1 MKMLFDY
8 EHMFLVVFGGQFVSV
23 ILMLFIWIGLHPFVC
38 RRFDKELF
46 KAPWFRPN
54 ELFLYAS
61 WPFSPFRSAA
71 YMLLLTFPAAIKK
84 RRFKGVEIDT
94 SGCGVLRFFSWLT
107 LLFFLSV
114 LFCYWLF
121 LFGAAFCI
129 WKIRRHGSG
138 DCSFNQV
145 ATLVIAGLG
154 AGVSYGAGVVPESST
169 RTCIHGSHALRGNP

>member
-1 MKMLFDY
+1 MMDFLSDPNLGTY
-8 EHMFLVVFGGQFVSV
+8 VMFYVAMGAIVLGFLLL
-23 ILMLFIWIGLHPFVC
+23 ILWVGLHPFLC

-94 SGCGVLRFFSWLT
+94 RGDRVLTFFSWIF
-107 LLFFLSV
+107 LLVSSIGIFLMIVV
-114 LFCYWLF
+114 LVE
-121 LFGAAFCI
+121 GAFAYVLSPNI
-129 WKIRRHGSG
+129 LDG
-138 DCSFNQV
+138 
-145 ATLVIAGLG
+145 
-154 AGVSYGAGVVPESST
+154 
-169 RTCIHGSHALRGNP
+169 